1 MTRTSG
7 GDTCGHRSGA
17 WLAWPHTGSWR
28 SPACLGPPGWRACGG
43 SSACWWHMCSTSKKS
58 RIDAAHQTCSG
69 SCALVGSVL
78 LCCRRP
84 RTRDRSLGNCVA
96 VALQTIHHA
105 RLSTVEV
112 AAMSCLRL
120 MKVDVCH
127 TRNRCHEFH
136 SEGKH
141 EDNDL
146 QRLVCSQQKQT
157 EMSILT
163 MALTGACSNLN
174 DDRGGQTHLCCRV
187 PRQPRQNYRHDLLP
201 SSAWQAQRKHM
212 CGCQRSEMLRAW
224 KQLGRRF

>member
-1 MTRTSG
+1 MSLQLACKQSHLQRPDGVPAHWEPVCVTRTSS

-17 WLAWPHTGSWR
+17 WLAWPHTGTWR

-58 RIDAAHQTCSG
+58 RIGAAHQTCSG

-96 VALQTIHHA
+96 LALQTIHPA
-105 RLSTVEV
+105 RLSPVEV

-120 MKVDVCH
+120 MKMDVCH

-136 SEGKH
+136 SEGNMKTTTC
-141 EDNDL
+141 ND
-146 QRLVCSQQKQT
+146 
-157 EMSILT
+157 
-163 MALTGACSNLN
+163 
-174 DDRGGQTHLCCRV
+174 
-187 PRQPRQNYRHDLLP
+187 
-201 SSAWQAQRKHM
+201 
-212 CGCQRSEMLRAW
+212 
-224 KQLGRRF
+224 